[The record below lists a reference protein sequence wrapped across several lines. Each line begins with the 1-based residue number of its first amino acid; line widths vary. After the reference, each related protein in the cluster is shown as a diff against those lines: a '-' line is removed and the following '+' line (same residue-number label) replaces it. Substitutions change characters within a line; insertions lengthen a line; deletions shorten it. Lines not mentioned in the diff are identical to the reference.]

1 VIWALLALGLLALVI
16 GAQAVWRSLRAA
28 RRRAYELTVY
38 AADEAEQ
45 LAILAEHLNRNV
57 FELQHTSET
66 LFPKVQQWQAVLGSP
81 LLAASLPWVLRRVLG
96 RRLRRG

>member
-1 VIWALLALGLLALVI
+1 MLALVI
-16 GAQAVWRSLRAA
+16 GAQAVWRSLRAT

-38 AADEAEQ
+38 AADEAER

-66 LFPKVQQWQAVLGSP
+66 LFPKVQAWQAMLGSP
-81 LLAASLPWVLRRVLG
+81 LLAVSLPWVLRRIRG
-96 RRLRRG
+96 RPLRRR